1 MVCLL
6 LIKINMKKLLEIS
19 QKLNFTK
26 EDIIYLLS
34 ENNTEK
40 RVIIQNISQ
49 KIASKLKKD
58 FHSFEHKIDISNY
71 CKADCMF
78 CNSRNSNNKINRFRL
93 NREEIIR
100 RALELHANG
109 CNSILLH
116 SGYDDFYNTDR
127 IAYIIYSIKQQAKIK
142 ITLSFG
148 IRELPEYKEWKI
160 AGADSY
166 YLNMITNNSNLYSI
180 TNSWNSFEKRIKH
193 IAELKKLG
201 YNVGSGSI
209 FGLPNQTIDDAASDI
224 IFLNNLDLSYID
236 FCHFNSIKSI
246 HDNINSEEF
255 IRRGVEVAQIVAADK
270 SVRLN
275 DLIN

>member
-1 MVCLL
+1 LVCLL

-40 RVIIQNISQ
+40 RAIIQNISQ

-58 FHSFEHKIDISNY
+58 FHCFEHKIDISNY